1 MHAERA
7 TQMPTIERPDTPSP
21 GQARYR
27 VAVIGGGPAGSS
39 CALALARAGITDV
52 LVVEAGSY
60 ADARIGES
68 IPPESRIL
76 FRRLGIDEAFVAQA
90 HEPCYGSCSYWGSD
104 KRGYNDSVLSPH
116 GHGWHL
122 DRRRFDAFLASQARA
137 AGVELLTGHA
147 LVASGPGD
155 PSGYMLSLGRAA
167 HVASRVQADFVVD
180 ASGARSVFARQR
192 GATRLDSNPLICIA
206 ARLARP
212 DAGAPASMLTHLE
225 AVEHG
230 WWYLASVPGNT
241 VVVMFATHAQ
251 AVRTMRLHQP
261 EPWHRMLRAAR
272 RTWQLVCDLGLDLLD
287 LRLKSHPAPSQH
299 LDRLYGDHWL
309 AIGDAAS
316 AYDPITAQGIIK
328 SLSHGVAA
336 AEAIQKRMDGDP
348 DALDAFSRMVQA
360 QYRHYLQMRHHFYSL
375 ERRWPE
381 ADFWRQ
387 CTESSN
393 LG

>member
-1 MHAERA
+1 MLAERIVQ
-7 TQMPTIERPDTPSP
+7 TPSIERPAAPAPDR
-21 GQARYR
+21 ARYR

-39 CALALARAGITDV
+39 CALALARAGIADI
-52 LVVEAGSY
+52 LLVEAGSY

-76 FRRLGIDEAFVAQA
+76 FRRLGIDAAFVAQA

-137 AGVELLTGHA
+137 AGAELLTGHT
-147 LVASGPGD
+147 LLASAPHA
-155 PSGYMLSLGRAA
+155 PSGHTLSLGRAT

-180 ASGARSVFARQR
+180 ASGARAAFARQR
-192 GATRLDSNPLICIA
+192 GATRLDANPLICIA

-212 DAGAPASMLTHLE
+212 DTGAPASMLTHLE

-230 WWYLASVPGNT
+230 WWYLASVPGRM
-241 VVVMFATHAQ
+241 VVVMFATHAP
-251 AVRTMRLHQP
+251 AVRTMRLYRA
-261 EPWHRMLRAAR
+261 ESWRRMLQAAR
-272 RTWQLVCDLGLDLLD
+272 RTWQLVCDLGLDLSD
-287 LRLKSHPAPSQH
+287 LRVKSYPAPSHH
-299 LDRLYGDHWL
+299 LDRLYGDNWL

-316 AYDPITAQGIIK
+316 AYDPITAQGIVK
-328 SLSHGVAA
+328 SISNGIAA
-336 AEAIQKRMDGDP
+336 AETIRKHMDGDP
-348 DALDAFSRMVQA
+348 HALEAFARMVDA
-360 QYRHYLQMRHHFYSL
+360 QYRRYLQMRHHFYGL
-375 ERRWPE
+375 EQRWPA

-387 CTESSN
+387 CTEASS
-393 LG
+393 LA